1 MQLTVRQD
9 AANAATRVIYAELA
23 AGSSVQAAVAKA
35 RLRLWTTEP
44 DRASWYVPTLYAHT
58 SSKRE
63 IYLVQPA

>member
-1 MQLTVRQD
+1 
-9 AANAATRVIYAELA
+9 
-23 AGSSVQAAVAKA
+23 VQAAVAKA